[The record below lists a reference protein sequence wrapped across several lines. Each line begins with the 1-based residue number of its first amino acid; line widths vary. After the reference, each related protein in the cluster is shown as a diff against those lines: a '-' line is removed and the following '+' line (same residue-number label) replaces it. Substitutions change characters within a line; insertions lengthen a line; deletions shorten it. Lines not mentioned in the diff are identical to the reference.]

1 MANGARLPS
10 DLEEPMAAHDLLV
23 QALPLPVHGTES
35 SPILNPQGFIDKD
48 TVIKELK
55 GSTVLLALSPG
66 M

>member
-1 MANGARLPS
+1 
-10 DLEEPMAAHDLLV
+10 MAAQDLLV

-55 GSTVLLALSPG
+55 GSTVLLALRPG